1 MVWVDRIVE
10 QIQERFANEIA
21 SRHPLLLRDE
31 KTLSGRV
38 HVGSLRGI
46 VIHGLIAQVLAE
58 KGIGSTFRFELN
70 DFDPMDEFP
79 MNLPRREEFAQYMG
93 QPLYTVPSPVE
104 GAKNYPTVFGE
115 ELQSVVSKVR
125 LPIEY
130 YELTPHY
137 IAGEFNEVIRDA
149 LDHASEIRAIYR
161 EVSGS
166 KKPDDWYPL
175 QVICEK
181 CGKVG
186 TTQVTAWDHEKVVY
200 VCKPD
205 LVTWAKGC
213 GHTGTISPF
222 DGNAKL
228 PWKVEWPAKWKV
240 FGVHIEGAGKDHGAA
255 GGSRDIGRR
264 ISEEI
269 FHYPEPFNI
278 PYEFFNIGGKKM
290 SASKGLGASAK
301 EVSDLLPPTL
311 LKLLMIRKVP
321 NQPID
326 FDPEGTT
333 IPTLFDEYDRLSD
346 HYFKRHTEPDA
357 DFARTFRL
365 TQLDPAQAP
374 EGLWQMRFT
383 TLSFVLQMP
392 HLDLVGEAEKL
403 KGAGLSPIEKKSLEE
418 RAHYVRQWLD
428 QYAPAEY
435 KYVILAEPPASLT
448 LDAEQKKALSAVHAA
463 LSEKSLLWEGPKI
476 HERIHA
482 VKAELQISP
491 QKLFQ
496 PLYEIFLGRKSGPQV
511 GWFLST
517 FEREEVLKKLLCS
530 SL

>member
-1 MVWVDRIVE
+1 MVWVDRVAAEIA
-10 QIQERFANEIA
+10 ERFAKEIA
-21 SRHPLLLRDE
+21 LKQPLLIRDE

-58 KGIGSTFRFELN
+58 KGIASTFRFELN
-70 DFDPMDEFP
+70 DFDPMDELP
-79 MNLPRREEFAQYMG
+79 MNLPKREDFLQYMG
-93 QPLYTVPSPVE
+93 QPLYTVPSPVK
-104 GAKNYPTVFGE
+104 GAKNYPTVFGDE
-115 ELQSVVSKVR
+115 VRSVVSGIR
-125 LPIEY
+125 IPIEY

-137 IAGEFNEVIRDA
+137 QRGEFNEVIRDA
-149 LDHASEIRAIYR
+149 LDHAAEVRAIYR

-186 TTQVTAWDHEKVVY
+186 TTQVTGWTGKEVTY
-200 VCKPD
+200 VCKKD
-205 LVTWAKGC
+205 LVTWAQGC
-213 GHTGTISPF
+213 GHGGTISPF
-222 DGNAKL
+222 DGKAKL

-311 LKLLMIRKVP
+311 LKLLMIRKLP

-346 HYFKRHTEPDA
+346 HYFKRHKEPDA

-365 TQLDPAQAP
+365 TQLDPSKEP
-374 EGLWQMRFT
+374 EDLWQMRFT
-383 TLSFVLQMP
+383 TLSFSLQMP
-392 HLDLVGEAEKL
+392 HLTLVEEAEKL
-403 KGAGLSPIEKKSLEE
+403 KGVALTPPEKQALEE
-418 RAHYVRQWLD
+418 RAHYVRQWL
-428 QYAPAEY
+428 QAHAPAEY
-435 KYVILAEPPASLT
+435 KYNILAEPPANLP

-463 LSEKSLLWEGPKI
+463 LSERSLPWEGPKM
-476 HERIHA
+476 HERIHT
-482 VKAELQISP
+482 VKAELGITP

-496 PLYEIFLGRKSGPQV
+496 PLYEIFLGRKSGPQI

-517 FEREEVLKKLLCS
+517 FPREEVLKRLAS
-530 SL
+530 V